1 MQVTFPET
9 PAPAA
14 ARPASAE
21 LWKPVLVRAA
31 VALAF
36 GALTAFWASPSDTG
50 MGLAGGIYLAA
61 TGLVLF
67 WVANKTGLPA
77 GTRSAKVLSAAGSVL
92 VGSGVAVLLVP
103 GALAFGTTAAAGLG
117 LAGAAELYLGITG
130 RGRSVLA
137 RDWIASGVIG
147 LGTAAALPFF
157 IGLGPHALLGVTGG
171 GAILAGVLWILAGLT
186 LRHDARGESAEA
198 VN

>member
-1 MQVTFPET
+1 MTFPKT
-9 PAPAA
+9 PAAA
-14 ARPASAE
+14 ATARPASGE

-103 GALAFGTTAAAGLG
+103 GSLAFGTTAAAGLG

-157 IGLGPHALLGVTGG
+157 IGLGPHALLGVAGG

-186 LRHDARGESAEA
+186 LRHDARGESVEA